1 MTGPFRT
8 NRAFVAVTPCDANNA
23 PATCPAP
30 PTFPSNYLGEVN
42 MFTGHISAVALHGL
56 ALEPQGMIF
65 LSPR

>member
-1 MTGPFRT
+1 
-8 NRAFVAVTPCDANNA
+8 VTPCDANNA

-42 MFTGHISAVALHGL
+42 MFTGHGSAVALQGP

-65 LSPR
+65 LSPW